1 MQKISPF
8 LMFNNNLGEATEL
21 YTSAFP
27 DAKVSGVAKAGDN
40 VMSATF
46 SIYGKELLSFNGGPH
61 FRFTP
66 AVSFFVNCKTEQEV
80 NQLWN
85 KLKEGGSVLM
95 ELGAYPFSER
105 FGWLQDKCGVSW
117 QIHLSKQEQSVVPF
131 LLFVGDKHGKAE
143 EAIRFYASQF
153 PNSKIGNIERFSAN
167 DQSGEKEGTVK
178 RADFT
183 IAGQNFMA
191 MDSGLAHA
199 FTFTEGISFFV
210 RCDTQE
216 EIDEYWDKLSL
227 GGVKQQ
233 CGWVKDKFGVSWQII
248 PPILGAYLQ
257 DKDPQKSQRVMQAM
271 LQMDKIDIAKLK
283 AAYDQK

>member
-21 YTSAFP
+21 YTSSFP
-27 DAKVSGVAKAGDN
+27 DAKVSGVAKAGN
-40 VMSATF
+40 QVMSATF

-66 AVSFFVNCKTEQEV
+66 AVSLFVNCKTEQEV

-117 QIHLSKQEQSVVPF
+117 QIHLSKQEQSIIPF

-153 PNSKIGNIERFSAN
+153 PNSKIGTIEHFSAN

-216 EIDEYWDKLSL
+216 EIDEYWEKLSL

-271 LQMDKIDIAKLK
+271 LQMDKIDIAKLE
-283 AAYDQK
+283 AAYNGD